1 MNVEIKFHLECSSV
15 FPLKPLGFLYSTKVL
30 AESEQMRKEADDVGP
45 KAELEHW
52 KKRMA
57 KFNSLLDQIKGADCK
72 AVVGVLH
79 AAKSKLLKVQ
89 WRPPAPQGSLG

>member
-1 MNVEIKFHLECSSV
+1 MTFELCGCAEIICY
-15 FPLKPLGFLYSTKVL
+15 LYQVL

-45 KAELEHW
+45 KAELDHW

-57 KFNSLLDQIKGADCK
+57 KFNSLLDQIKGPECK

-79 AAKSKLLKVQ
+79 AAKSKLLKVCCTVCFLA
-89 WRPPAPQGSLG
+89 RSLVPL